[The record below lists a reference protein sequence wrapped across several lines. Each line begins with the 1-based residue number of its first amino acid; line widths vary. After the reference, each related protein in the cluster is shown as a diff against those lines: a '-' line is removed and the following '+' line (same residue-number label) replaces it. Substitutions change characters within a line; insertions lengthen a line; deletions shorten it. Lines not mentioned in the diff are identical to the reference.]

1 MQRMDPSGA
10 YSADR
15 AAALSGVPLSTVHY
29 WARKRWLVPSV
40 SAERTKLWSY
50 ADLLEL
56 RMIDWL
62 RKDRR
67 DKGEP
72 VEHEIPRSRM
82 KQIRDAKAQLV
93 DFDLRLFQDGTS
105 TVAVTRAGEVIICR
119 QGVVPHDSQGQQLTD
134 YVDLIQPEASRIHL
148 LRPRKT
154 IRIVPGKLS
163 GAPHVQETRVE
174 TEALHALNVSGYDP
188 TGIRSLYPYLSLEA
202 VEEAIDLEEDLLAR
216 AA

>member
-1 MQRMDPSGA
+1 MSGMENGGA

-29 WARKRWLVPSV
+29 WARKGLLAPSV

-56 RMIDWL
+56 RAIDWL
-62 RKDRR
+62 RKGKDELV
-67 DKGEP
+67 G
-72 VEHEIPRSRM
+72 HEIPRSRM
-82 KQIRDAKAQLV
+82 KQIREAKARLAN
-93 DFDLRLFQDGTS
+93 FDLRLFQDGIS
-105 TVAVTRAGEVIICR
+105 TIAVTRAGEVIICR
-119 QGVVPHDSQGQQLTD
+119 HGVVPHDSQGQQLTD
-134 YVDLIQPEASRIHL
+134 YVDLIQPEAARIHL

-174 TEALHALNVSGYDP
+174 TEALHALKVSGYDSMS
-188 TGIRSLYPYLSLEA
+188 IRALYPYLSIEA
-202 VEEAIDLEEDLLAR
+202 VEEAIDLEEELAR

>member
-1 MQRMDPSGA
+1 MSSMENGGA
-10 YSADR
+10 YTADR
-15 AAALSGVPLSTVHY
+15 AAALSGVPMSTVHY
-29 WARKRWLVPSV
+29 WSRKGWLVPSV

-62 RKDRR
+62 RKDK
-67 DKGEP
+67 DEP

-82 KQIRDAKAQLV
+82 KQIREAKARLV

-134 YVDLIQPEASRIHL
+134 YVDLIQPEAGRIHL

-174 TEALHALNVSGYDP
+174 TEALHALKVSGYDS
-188 TGIRSLYPYLSLEA
+188 TSIRALYPYLSIEA
-202 VEEAIDLEEDLLAR
+202 VEEAIDLEEELAR

>member
-1 MQRMDPSGA
+1 MLLMDPSGA

-15 AAALSGVPLSTVHY
+15 AAALSGVPMSTVHY
-29 WARKRWLVPSV
+29 WSRKGWLVPSV

-62 RKDRR
+62 RKD
-67 DKGEP
+67 KGEP

-82 KQIRDAKAQLV
+82 KQIREAKARLV

-134 YVDLIQPEASRIHL
+134 YVDLIQPEAGRIHL

-174 TEALHALNVSGYDP
+174 TEALHALKVSGYDP

-202 VEEAIDLEEDLLAR
+202 VGEAIDLEEDLLSR

>member
-1 MQRMDPSGA
+1 MENGGA
-10 YSADR
+10 YTADR
-15 AAALSGVPLSTVHY
+15 AAALSGVPMSTVHY
-29 WARKRWLVPSV
+29 WSRKGWLVPSV

-62 RKDRR
+62 RKDK
-67 DKGEP
+67 DEP

-82 KQIRDAKAQLV
+82 KQIREAKARLV

-119 QGVVPHDSQGQQLTD
+119 QGVIPHDSQGQQLTD
-134 YVDLIQPEASRIHL
+134 YVDLIQPEAGRIHL

-174 TEALHALNVSGYDP
+174 TEALHALKVSGYDS
-188 TGIRSLYPYLSLEA
+188 TSIRALYPYLSIEA
-202 VEEAIDLEEDLLAR
+202 VEEAIDLEEELAR

>member
-1 MQRMDPSGA
+1 MSSMENGGA
-10 YSADR
+10 YTADR
-15 AAALSGVPLSTVHY
+15 AAALSGVPMSTVHY
-29 WARKRWLVPSV
+29 WSRKGWLVPSV

-62 RKDRR
+62 RKDR
-67 DKGEP
+67 DEP

-82 KQIRDAKAQLV
+82 KQIREAKARLV

-134 YVDLIQPEASRIHL
+134 YVDLIQPEAGRIHL

-174 TEALHALNVSGYDP
+174 TEALHALKVSGYDS
-188 TGIRSLYPYLSLEA
+188 TSIRALYPYLSIEA
-202 VEEAIDLEEDLLAR
+202 VEEAIDLEEELAR